1 MSDPQDEAVPLPP
14 VDPSQEPPPAEI
26 GSAYMT
32 EDGTLEMSLRAVAAD
47 GTIGEAM
54 LVIAPADPRYASMV
68 KHLGGIKPGEGKS
81 VPPFLS
87 R

>member
-1 MSDPQDEAVPLPP
+1 MNEPQDDAIPP
-14 VDPSQEPPPAEI
+14 PPDASQEPQPKQI

-54 LVIAPADPRYASMV
+54 LVIAPDDARYATMV
-68 KHLGGIKPGEGKS
+68 KHLDGIKPGEGKP
-81 VPPFLS
+81 VPPFPS

>member
-1 MSDPQDEAVPLPP
+1 MSEPQDFPMPLPP
-14 VDPSQEPPPAEI
+14 QAASEEPLPEEI
-26 GSAYMT
+26 GSAYMR

-54 LVIAPADPRYASMV
+54 LVVAPGDARYPSMV
-68 KHLGGIKPGEGKS
+68 KHLGGIKPGEGKP
-81 VPPFLS
+81 VPPFPS